1 MAQVLK
7 PAVRERIVAAGR
19 EVFFERGYEA
29 ASMADIARR
38 AGVATA
44 SIYRYVPDKATLFEA
59 VLPDELIA
67 EHDRLLDARIE
78 ALVEPVGADARAADL
93 LDFWV
98 AHRAAI
104 ATLLDHDGRTSRSW
118 YREAFVERLVDHVAR
133 SIDVPLGP
141 AHRTVLG
148 LVFDNTRLAIATLL
162 RSTGDERELRVT
174 IAGFWSY
181 QVPGLDGLADWIR
194 ATSGG

>member
-19 EVFFERGYEA
+19 EVFLECGYEA

-44 SIYRYVPDKATLFEA
+44 SIYRYVADKRALFET

-78 ALVEPVGADARAADL
+78 ALVEPVGGAAQAADL

-98 AHRAAI
+98 ANRGAI

-118 YREAFVERLVDHVAR
+118 YREAFVERLVDHLVR
-133 SIDVPLGP
+133 SIDVPLSG
-141 AHRTVLG
+141 AHRTVVTV
-148 LVFDNTRLAIATLL
+148 VFDNTRQALATLL
-162 RSTGDERELRVT
+162 RTTGDEHELRAM

-181 QVPGLDGLADWIR
+181 QVPGLAGLADWIR
-194 ATSGG
+194 ATSA